1 MEKLLKEVGQLLD
14 QFANEEIGNRL
25 SQFAMISL
33 KDLVL
38 KKVRNYK
45 VDVPTQAKKT
55 NNKTSC

>member
-1 MEKLLKEVGQLLD
+1 MEKLVKEVEQLLD

-33 KDLVL
+33 KDLIL

-45 VDVPTQAKKT
+45 VGAPTQA
-55 NNKTSC
+55 NKIKN